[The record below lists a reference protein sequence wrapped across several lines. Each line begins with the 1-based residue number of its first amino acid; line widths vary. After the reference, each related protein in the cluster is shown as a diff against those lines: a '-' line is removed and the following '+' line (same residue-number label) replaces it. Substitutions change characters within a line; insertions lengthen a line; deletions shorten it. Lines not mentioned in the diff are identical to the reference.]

1 MFGDALATWFIV
13 LGIVLVLAVAALV
26 FLISWRITARKQQR
40 PKSDTTLKE

>member
-26 FLISWRITARKQQR
+26 FLISWRITARKQHR
-40 PKSDTTLKE
+40 AKSDTTLKK